1 MENARLEHKLIVPAH
16 QVPLN
21 ALDHFKITLKNE
33 EGEFVDYAYYYL
45 DYQQNLYYF
54 DRGDLG
60 LIYRVFPHLKIED
73 RRSSPMMNCS
83 STVTNQGLGLTFT
96 GQLRANQQPVA
107 DFLINGLGNGQLKAH
122 PRFGKTVVMTYVTCK
137 LGLKTLF
144 LSHEIS
150 LAKQA
155 LEKFEI
161 YTNCL
166 ELEKTLG
173 RKVVGIVEK
182 WEDMLELDVCIMPYQ
197 KFVSGKNSKEWL
209 LRLRNQFG
217 LVFVDECFH
226 YNTMVT
232 LADETQIMIGK
243 LVSMLLKGHIFFVKS
258 YNHEKQLWEPKR
270 VSGYSKSKAT
280 EDWCRIGLGGSS
292 GILCSSNHGWYLE
305 GYKKIRADELKVGDT
320 VMTFPDISGR
330 IVYPNVLGEWQKQL
344 IFGGLLGDLCLKET
358 TNRARIGIVHGKK
371 QTEYYN
377 YKTYILSN
385 LIRAN
390 DKNYISGYSKVGTL
404 SNTSL
409 SSIDIRN
416 ILDDWN
422 ENKLT
427 ILNQMD
433 DRAWAFSFMD
443 NGSYSNSDAR
453 LHLNR
458 FTLADAQTICDSFN
472 ERYETSAKIKDS
484 KGCTMYISASDY
496 RKFCEKTA
504 KYFHPSLRYKLSCN
518 TEDEF
523 VSGVADFKSYS
534 LEIVTSIT
542 RKPVKAKSP
551 MKYNIQVDDNHNYLV
566 GSAKFLV
573 SNCHK
578 TKADTYAFTIS
589 SFNSKYR
596 HGVSGT
602 TELKKNMHLLSHH
615 VLGPVVVEG
624 HGDQLP
630 FSVTTY
636 NTNIPVPIRP
646 GKMFFTMALTYL
658 ANHEERNKF
667 VLSIIEMWLKAGH
680 TVIATSDRT
689 AQCDWFAA
697 QVRNLGYTSE
707 SYHAKKFKNHD
718 QRELLLQRVRDG
730 KTQAMFAMRSMVLGL
745 DIPRATAFFNI
756 LPTAHPENY
765 YQEFC
770 RVRTPYKQIDENGV
784 VVAEK
789 LHSWVIDFRDN
800 NFILKACYKT
810 RRRKYFEESAADVQ
824 DDLSD
829 EQQQGI
835 I

>member
-21 ALDHFKITLKNE
+21 ALDHFKVTIKNE

-60 LIYRVFPHLKIED
+60 LIYKVFPHLKIED

-96 GQLRANQQPVA
+96 GQLRPHQQPVA
-107 DFLINGLGNGQLKAH
+107 DFLVNGLGNGQLKAH
-122 PRFGKTVVMTYVTCK
+122 PRFGKTVVMSYVTCK

-155 LEKFEI
+155 YKAFCDF
-161 YTNCL
+161 TNCL

-173 RKVVGIVEK
+173 RKVVGIVDK

-197 KFVSGKNSKEWL
+197 KFVSGKNAKEWL
-209 LRLRNQFG
+209 LKLRNQFG
-217 LVFVDECFH
+217 VVFADECFH
-226 YNTMVT
+226 YNTVVT
-232 LADETQIMIGK
+232 LADDTQIMIGR
-243 LVSMLLKGHIFFVKS
+243 LISLLLEGHIFFVKS
-258 YNHEKQLWEPKR
+258 YSHEKQIWEPKR
-270 VSGYSKSKAT
+270 VSGYSKSKAD
-280 EDWCRIGLGGSS
+280 EDWFRIGLGGTS
-292 GILCSSNHGWYLE
+292 GILCSPNHGWYLD
-305 GYKKIRADELKVGDT
+305 GYKKVRADELKVGDR
-320 VMTFPDISGR
+320 VMVFPDTSGR
-330 IVYPNVLGEWQKQL
+330 IAYPNVLGDWQKQL
-344 IFGGLLGDLCLKET
+344 IYGGLLGDIHLQET
-358 TNRARIGIVHGKK
+358 TNRARINIVHGKK
-371 QTEYYN
+371 QTEYYK
-377 YKTYILSN
+377 YKTHILDNLLRAEDKEYIQ
-385 LIRAN
+385 
-390 DKNYISGYSKVGTL
+390 GYSVVGTL
-404 SNTSL
+404 SNTCL
-409 SSIDIRN
+409 SSVDTYS
-416 ILDDWN
+416 ILNDWN
-422 ENKLT
+422 KNKQT
-427 ILNQMD
+427 ILNLMD
-433 DRAWAFSFMD
+433 DRAWAFAFMD
-443 NGSYSNSDAR
+443 NGSKDAR

-458 FTLADAQTICDSFN
+458 FSICDAQMICDSFN
-472 ERYETSAKIKDS
+472 DRYGTSAKIVDS
-484 KGCTMYISASDY
+484 KGSTMFICASDY
-496 RKFCEKTA
+496 RKFCAKTA

-518 TEDEF
+518 NEDEF
-523 VSGVADFKSYS
+523 ISGFADFGPYS
-534 LEIVTSIT
+534 LEVVKSIS
-542 RKPVKAKSP
+542 RKPVKTKSP
-551 MKYNIQVDDNHNYLV
+551 MKYNIQVEDNHNYLV

-578 TKADTYAFTIS
+578 VKADTYAFTIS

-636 NTNIPVPIRP
+636 NTNINVPIRP
-646 GKMFFTMALTYL
+646 GKMFFTMALSYL
-658 ANHEERNKF
+658 AGHDERNKF

-697 QVRNLGYTSE
+697 QVRSLGYTSE
-707 SYHAKKFKNHD
+707 SYHAKRFKNHD
-718 QRELLLQRVRDG
+718 QREKLLQRVRDG
-730 KTQAMFAMRSMVLGL
+730 NTQAMFAMRSMVLGL

-770 RVRTPYKQIDENGV
+770 RVRTPYKQLDESGV

-810 RRRKYFEESAADVQ
+810 RRKKYFEENVADVQ

-829 EQQQGI
+829 EQQGY
-835 I
+835 